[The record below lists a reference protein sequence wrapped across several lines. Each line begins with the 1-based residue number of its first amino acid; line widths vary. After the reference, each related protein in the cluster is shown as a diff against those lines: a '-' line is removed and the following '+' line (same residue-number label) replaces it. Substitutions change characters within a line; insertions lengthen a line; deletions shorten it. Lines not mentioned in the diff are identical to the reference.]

1 MKLTQPLTK
10 LRGFAL
16 PPAGN
21 KGFLHAASCMSWG
34 CIRAGARMGMTWH
47 SRPPSRCTFWS
58 YSCSIQDVPLPSLE
72 SLLSPSI
79 RQSNSVACVSPRVGH
94 CTFYASRIHLSSE
107 FTPFPAVC
115 ASMLYPA
122 SLESTPKSSINS
134 PFFNFMFLPPW
145 SGTLSPTCISPSCW
159 HYILGRSRSSIRV
172 SSFSSH
178 IKPSMSPHRLYHD
191 LGFAFGLVVRKRD
204 GSVSSEVTCSCGERF
219 LHPL

>member
-1 MKLTQPLTK
+1 MKLTRPRTE
-10 LRGFAL
+10 LRCFAL

-34 CIRAGARMGMTWH
+34 CIRAGTRMGMTWR

-58 YSCSIQDVPLPSLE
+58 YSCSILDVPLPSTE

-79 RQSNSVACVSPRVGH
+79 HQSNSVVCVSLRVGH

-115 ASMLYPA
+115 VSMLYPA
-122 SLESTPKSSINS
+122 SLESAPKSSINS

-145 SGTLSPTCISPSCW
+145 SIFLNPGNQ
-159 HYILGRSRSSIRV
+159 
-172 SSFSSH
+172 
-178 IKPSMSPHRLYHD
+178 D
-191 LGFAFGLVVRKRD
+191 LGGQPACSPLFLGKQKS
-204 GSVSSEVTCSCGERF
+204 GTCLSQLPRSLKNKKGKSD
-219 LHPL
+219 